1 MSASK
6 LSERIERLKKLLKSK
21 ERKEGKDQCKDE
33 MKTAETHLFQI
44 PFKKEQIHRDES
56 GITHSVLQSLAILG
70 LRKRSLCRQD
80 SKRIDYMYDVDDAG
94 ISNDA
99 IAEYLSTIFDTSV
112 KNQTNYDDKLP
123 YLDLMDDHATIVSIG
138 YIKNGELS
146 RFRFLI
152 IIYKHNGVIYCYE
165 PYDKIKTMNINKIF
179 KSWNVEKVEDYE
191 CFYTNKK
198 GHLLNKRK
206 IVAPILY

>member
-1 MSASK
+1 MTISK
-6 LSERIERLKKLLKSK
+6 LSKRIERLKKLLKSK
-21 ERKEGKDQCKDE
+21 ESREQDQDE
-33 MKTAETHLFQI
+33 MKTMKTAQTHLFQI
-44 PFKKEQIHRDES
+44 PFKKEQINRDVS

-70 LRKRSLCRQD
+70 LRKRSVCRQD
-80 SKRIDYMYDVDDAG
+80 SKRIDYMYDLDDAG

-112 KNQTNYDDKLP
+112 TNQTNYDDKLP

-146 RFRFLI
+146 NFRFLI
-152 IIYKHNGVIYCYE
+152 IIYKHNGVIYCYDPCE
-165 PYDKIKTMNINKIF
+165 KIKTMNINKIF

-191 CFYTNKK
+191 CFYTNTK

-206 IVAPILY
+206 IVAPIPY